1 MSSLLALYAALDD
14 ATLETVASKGVLRRA
29 MADAGAVV
37 IDRLDDAEIVGTV
50 DGATVRLDAKGLAKS
65 RCSCPAPGTCR
76 HRVALVIALRSQG
89 AAAPAPEAPT
99 DWPAR
104 LAGFDLATLVA
115 AIGKPALRE
124 AAKLHALAESMTVEA
139 AAQSLKVTLR
149 NARETV
155 EVSIP
160 AAAEFGAIAS
170 ALPARRQ
177 AAWHGAAVLAARR
190 HFGLAGE
197 ELAGEAPEAAEEF
210 RPDPALLAAIAAAL
224 RAAYAQGF
232 AVPSPAIEER
242 LGLLAISGRA
252 EAMPRL
258 AAALKRSAAALEQRR
273 LRAVAHDPAALLSE
287 LGYAHALV
295 HAIERAGDA
304 ETRRSLAGAVR
315 SDYAPAGDLDLIGLG
330 AELFETATGA
340 RGVSAY
346 FLECTTGR
354 RFSASL
360 ARGSTH
366 DTGFDPRTAYAVET
380 IWGKRFSQLAGAS
393 LRLAGA
399 QASATGRL
407 SLGQETRVEAMA
419 PFAPTRAL
427 LDHWLDEADGPV
439 AGALYASWQRL
450 AEDLGDS
457 FAPSLAAPP
466 PAAVP
471 VILYP
476 ARIAPVAFDDLT
488 QSLTWPLMDRA
499 GQWLALSLEHDE
511 SGGGLGARRIA
522 ALEAALGD
530 ARAAKPFAIVALA
543 RPEGDALGLTPMA
556 LWGESPLLLDFAPR
570 AAAPPDRGLVAGL
583 VARLRKAGDHF
594 APRPP
599 PDRAGGTLKHLTAA
613 ALDVLVDTAETGTD
627 LSSRA
632 RKLAPMADTFDLAS
646 LRPLAALFRQA
657 ADSTPADAAAA
668 ALAAAWGVTT
678 LQGLARGLPVWG

>member
-1 MSSLLALYAALDD
+1 MSSLLALYTSLDD

-29 MADAGAVV
+29 MTDAGAVV
-37 IDRLDDAEIVGTV
+37 IDRLDAAEIVGSV
-50 DGATVRLDAKGLAKS
+50 EGATVRLDAKGLAKS
-65 RCSCPAPGTCR
+65 RCTCPAPGICR

-89 AAAPAPEAPT
+89 AAAPAPEVPT
-99 DWPAR
+99 DWPVR
-104 LAGFDLATLVA
+104 LAEFDQAALAS
-115 AIGKPALRE
+115 AIGKTALRE
-124 AAKLHALAESMTVEA
+124 AVKLHALAESVTVEA

-149 NARETV
+149 TAKETV

-160 AAAEFGAIAS
+160 AAGEFGAIAS
-170 ALPARRQ
+170 ALPPRRQ

-190 HFGLAGE
+190 HFGLAAE
-197 ELAGEAPEAAEEF
+197 EVAAEAPEATDEF
-210 RPDPALLAAIAAAL
+210 QPDGALLAAIAAAL

-252 EAMPRL
+252 EALPRL
-258 AAALKRSAAALEQRR
+258 AAALKRIAAGLEQRR
-273 LRAVAHDPAALLSE
+273 LRAIAHDPAALLSE

-295 HAIERAGDA
+295 HAIEQARDA
-304 ETRRSLAGAVR
+304 ETRRGLAGAVR
-315 SDYAPAGDLDLIGLG
+315 SDYAQAGDLDLIGLG

-346 FLECTTGR
+346 FLERATGR

-380 IWGKRFSQLAGAS
+380 VWGRRFSQLAGAS

-407 SLGQETRVEAMA
+407 SLGQEIRVETLA
-419 PFAPTRAL
+419 PFVPTREL
-427 LDHWLDEADGPV
+427 LEQWLDEAGGPV

-450 AEDLGDS
+450 ADDLGDS

-471 VILYP
+471 VVLYP

-499 GQWLALSLEHDE
+499 GKWLALSLDHDE
-511 SGGGLGARRIA
+511 SGGGLSARRIA

-543 RPEGDALGLTPMA
+543 RPEGDALGLAPMA
-556 LWGESPLLLDFAPR
+556 LWGESQLLLDFPPR
-570 AAAPPDRGLVAGL
+570 ATAPERGLVAGL
-583 VARLRKAGDHF
+583 IARLRKAGDHF

-599 PDRAGGTLKHLTAA
+599 PDRAGGKLKHLTAA
-613 ALDVLVDTAETGTD
+613 ALDALIETAETGTD
-627 LSSRA
+627 LSART
-632 RKLAPMADTFDLAS
+632 RKLAPMAQAFDLAS
-646 LRPLAALFRQA
+646 LQPVAALFRHA

-668 ALAAAWGVTT
+668 ALAAAWGVVT
-678 LQGLARGLPVWG
+678 LQGLARRVTVWG